1 MKTINKIITALF
13 VSFLLLPSCTD
24 SFLDKEYDVSLSDDK
39 VFSNQTYTRGYL
51 ANLYTFLPDGL
62 AGFSDQQFKNASR
75 DCMTDN
81 AVSYW
86 GLIYYNKVRS
96 DQYTSV
102 DHPLAGSIWTGN
114 FTGIRRCN
122 IFLEKLRNDVISDEA
137 IGGDDNRLYSRY
149 LAEARLL
156 RAMFHFELVAYFGDA
171 PILDGTIFSV
181 DNDEMLNVARDPS
194 ADVLKW
200 IADECDAVLADLPF
214 RYESEGNWGRMN
226 GATALALKSRALLY
240 RASPL
245 NNPDNDA
252 SLWSEAAEA
261 AKQFINTNIAS
272 SNPFTLFTREKPT
285 GGSVSSSIINANQG
299 TINYMYNFVTL
310 PYNNNEVILS
320 RSTWTTDLVSYALIP
335 FGSFSGAYGRTNPTQ
350 NLIDSYETING
361 KFIED
366 DAEYDPQ
373 NPFDNRDPRLEATIF
388 HQGSVWGRPD
398 YGEEKSVDVHFNS
411 ATDVGL
417 DYRGDQGGTYTGYYV
432 KKFVNPNIIFNSTYH
447 SAPTTSW
454 IVFRYAEI
462 LLNYAEALNEAN
474 NSPTSEAYDAVN
486 QVRARANMPKL
497 PAGMSYA
504 DFKER
509 IRNER
514 RIELAFEDHRFFD
527 VRRWKLYAEQK
538 TDPSVTTTYRNHIY
552 ILYSGNVKL
561 NGATP
566 SYTYTHN
573 SDVSNVVYTSPKN
586 DYYPIPYTETQK
598 VPTLGQ
604 NEGW

>member
-1 MKTINKIITALF
+1 MNIKNIAITLALF
-13 VSFLLLPSCTD
+13 TCAACTD
-24 SFLDKEYDVSLSDDK
+24 SFLDKEYDTSLSDEK
-39 VFSNQTYTRGYL
+39 VFANQTYTRGYL
-51 ANLYTFLPDGL
+51 ANLYTFLPDGM
-62 AGFSDQQFKNASR
+62 AGFSDQQFMNASR

-102 DHPLAGSIWTGN
+102 DHPLAGGIWNNN

-122 IFLEKLRNDVISDEA
+122 IFLEKLRNDVVSDVA
-137 IGGDDNRLYSRY
+137 AAGDDNKLYSRY
-149 LAEARLL
+149 LAEARLM
-156 RAMFHFELVAYFGDA
+156 RAMFHFELVAHFGKT
-171 PILDGTIFSV
+171 PILDGKIYSV
-181 DNDEMLNVARDPS
+181 DNDDMLNETREPAS
-194 ADVLKW
+194 DVLQW
-200 IADECDAVLADLPF
+200 IADECDAVFEYLPF
-214 RYESEGNWGRMN
+214 RYASEGNWGRMS
-226 GATALALKSRALLY
+226 GAAALALKSRALLY
-240 RASPL
+240 KASPL
-245 NNPDNDA
+245 NN
-252 SLWSEAAEA
+252 SENNLDYWKNAADA
-261 AKQFINTNIAS
+261 AKQFIDANNNST
-272 SNPFTLFTREKPT
+272 NPFKLFTKERPT
-285 GGSVSSSIINANQG
+285 GSSVPSSIVNANQG
-299 TINYMYNFVTL
+299 TLNYLYNFVTL

-320 RSTWTTDLVSYALIP
+320 RSTWTTDLVSYAFLP
-335 FGSFSGAYGRTNPTQ
+335 YGSFSGAFGRTNPTQ

-366 DAEYDPQ
+366 DETYNPQ
-373 NPFDNRDPRLEATIF
+373 KPYENRDPRLDATIF

-398 YGEEKSVDVHFNS
+398 YGEEKAVDVHFNS
-411 ATDVGL
+411 ASDVGL

-447 SAPTTSW
+447 AAPTTAW

-474 NSPTSEAYDAVN
+474 NAPNADAYDAVN
-486 QVRARANMPKL
+486 LVRERANMPNL
-497 PAGMSYA
+497 PAGLNYN

-527 VRRWKLYAEQK
+527 VRRWMLYTVQ
-538 TDPSVTTTYRNHIY
+538 TSDPSASESYRNHIRK
-552 ILYSGNVKL
+552 LYSVNVKL
-561 NGATP
+561 NGKTP
-566 SYTYTHN
+566 SFSYVH
-573 SDVSNVVYTSPKN
+573 SDEVSNVVYSAPKN
-586 DYYPIPYTETQK
+586 NYYPIPYSETQK